1 MLVLSCLPHTW
12 LIDIDGTVLLHN
24 GHKNGGDVLLP
35 GVLDFW
41 KMLPKEDYVILMSA
55 REQKYQK
62 STLDFL
68 HEAGLWWS
76 CALFGL
82 PPGERILLNDVK
94 PSGLFTSFAINL
106 VRDSGIE
113 SMKIKFD
120 QRL

>member
-12 LIDIDGTVLLHN
+12 LIDLDGTVLLHN
-24 GHKNGGDVLLP
+24 GHKKGGDVLLP

-41 KMLPKEDYVILMSA
+41 KMLPRADHVILMSA

-62 STLDFL
+62 LTLDFL

-82 PPGERILLNDVK
+82 PLGERIILNDAK
-94 PSGLFTSFAINL
+94 PSGLLTSFAINL
-106 VRDSGIE
+106 DRDAG
-113 SMKIKFD
+113 MKSIKVKFN
-120 QRL
+120 QHL